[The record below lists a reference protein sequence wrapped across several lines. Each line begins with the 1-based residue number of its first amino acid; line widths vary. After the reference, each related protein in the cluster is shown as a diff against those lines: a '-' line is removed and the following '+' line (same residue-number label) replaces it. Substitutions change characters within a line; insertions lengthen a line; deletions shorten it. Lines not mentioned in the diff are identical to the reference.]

1 MVCHH
6 CGMLP
11 EGGIDEGLLCILDN
25 MCTLAGFKLE
35 VSCMYRCSEHNR
47 QVYEELGMPVV
58 ENSQHV
64 FGRAADVQL
73 PEGWTVEQLAELA
86 EECGADGIGVYDWG
100 VHVDTR
106 GYIARW

>member
-1 MVCHH
+1 MSR
-6 CGMLP
+6 
-11 EGGIDEGLLCILDN
+11 LL
-25 MCTLAGFKLE
+25 TYY
-35 VSCMYRCSEHNR
+35 SCACKKSSTTRNCPAVLSSPYIAWRKAL
-47 QVYEELGMPVV
+47 ELGMPVV